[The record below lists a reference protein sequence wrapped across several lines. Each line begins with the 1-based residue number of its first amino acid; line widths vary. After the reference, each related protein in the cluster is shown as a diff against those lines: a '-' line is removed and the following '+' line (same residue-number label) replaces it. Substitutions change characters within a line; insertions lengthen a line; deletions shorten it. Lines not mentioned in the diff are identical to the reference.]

1 MFTPNSRCAAL
12 LAKELAKLKISTRLT
27 EQESDDKGTGKVSS
41 PARTVKA
48 NMFVED
54 AVSAQGPI
62 VVEVKPSITV
72 AELKIQVEKEFE
84 IPVDVQKWILG
95 KQLVGEEDTTTLESQ
110 GINADGDQIYLYL
123 VNPEEK
129 KPDDRV
135 PSPGPAM
142 APIQKVPLV
151 LPTEP
156 NQKGRYWNY
165 EMERW
170 SFCNSDDDEDRAEEI
185 TQINNENKK
194 QNKAAVEEAEEEWEY
209 YYDDVDLKQ
218 PPEQPKDPVVPPLV
232 ETVPEAPI
240 QPPLQPGL
248 LRGREAVRR
257 TDGWECQ
264 VCTLVNP
271 LERPGCMA
279 CTAERPADLGAAA
292 IEDDGFEKPK
302 EEKKTSLE
310 SYKQLEN
317 LDIIPNAET
326 FECTICYLD
335 IEPGDGVVLR
345 ECLHTFC
352 K

>member
-1 MFTPNSRCAAL
+1 MFISVSRCAAF
-12 LAKELAKLKISTRLT
+12 LAKELAKLKISSRLT
-27 EQESDDKGTGKVSS
+27 EQESDGKETGKVSS

-62 VVEVKPSITV
+62 VIEVNPSITV
-72 AELKIQVEKEFE
+72 AELKVQVEKEFE

-129 KPDDRV
+129 KTDDR
-135 PSPGPAM
+135 PSSPGLAT
-142 APIQKVPLV
+142 APTQKVPLL

-185 TQINNENKK
+185 AQINIENKN
-194 QNKAAVEEAEEEWEY
+194 QNGAAVEEAEEEWEY
-209 YYDDVDLKQ
+209 FYEDVQ
-218 PPEQPKDPVVPPLV
+218 PPEQPKDPLAPVV
-232 ETVPEAPI
+232 EAVPEAPVE
-240 QPPLQPGL
+240 PPLQPGL
-248 LRGREAVRR
+248 LRGRETVRR
-257 TDGWECQ
+257 TDGWECP

-271 LERPGCMA
+271 L
-279 CTAERPADLGAAA
+279 
-292 IEDDGFEKPK
+292 
-302 EEKKTSLE
+302 
-310 SYKQLEN
+310 
-317 LDIIPNAET
+317 
-326 FECTICYLD
+326 
-335 IEPGDGVVLR
+335 
-345 ECLHTFC
+345 
-352 K
+352 

>member
-1 MFTPNSRCAAL
+1 MLNSDARCAAL
-12 LAKELAKLKISTRLT
+12 LAKELAKLKISSRLT

-62 VVEVKPSITV
+62 VIEVNPSITV
-72 AELKIQVEKEFE
+72 AELKVQVEKEFE

-110 GINADGDQIYLYL
+110 GVNADGDQIYLYL

-135 PSPGPAM
+135 PSPAPAT
-142 APIQKVPLV
+142 APTQKVPLL

-185 TQINNENKK
+185 KQINNENKTEK
-194 QNKAAVEEAEEEWEY
+194 EAAGEEAEEEWEY
-209 YYDDVDLKQ
+209 YYDDVDLK
-218 PPEQPKDPVVPPLV
+218 PKEPVVAPV
-232 ETVPEAPI
+232 AEAEPEAPV
-240 QPPLQPGL
+240 QPQLQPGL
-248 LRGREAVRR
+248 LRGREVVRR
-257 TDGWECQ
+257 TDGWECP

-292 IEDDGFEKPK
+292 PEDNVAEEKPK

-335 IEPGDGVVLR
+335 IEPGDGVMLR

>member
-1 MFTPNSRCAAL
+1 M
-12 LAKELAKLKISTRLT
+12 KISSRLT
-27 EQESDDKGTGKVSS
+27 EQESDDKGVGKVSS

-62 VVEVKPSITV
+62 VIEVNPSITV
-72 AELKIQVEKEFE
+72 AELKVQVEKEFE

-110 GINADGDQIYLYL
+110 GVNADGDQIYLYL
-123 VNPEEK
+123 VNPEER
-129 KPDDRV
+129 KPDDRLASPV
-135 PSPGPAM
+135 PAT
-142 APIQKVPLV
+142 APTQKVPLL

-170 SFCNSDDDEDRAEEI
+170 SFCNSDDDEDRDEEI
-185 TQINNENKK
+185 KQINNENKT
-194 QNKAAVEEAEEEWEY
+194 QNEAAGEEQAEEEWEY

-218 PPEQPKDPVVPPLV
+218 PPDQPKEPVEGPVA
-232 ETVPEAPI
+232 EAVPEAPV

-257 TDGWECQ
+257 TDGWECP

-292 IEDDGFEKPK
+292 PENNVAEEKPK

-335 IEPGDGVVLR
+335 IEPGDGVMLR

-352 K
+352 KYDFFFSLYI